1 MNPKLGSTE
10 TLEITFFL
18 LISSDLC
25 HKKMLLESLNIPL
38 IFISKVR
45 ESRVDHP
52 RKTTFKKHGPKH
64 VFFQV

>member
-1 MNPKLGSTE
+1 MNAKLGSTE

-38 IFISKVR
+38 ILYQKSG
-45 ESRVDHP
+45 
-52 RKTTFKKHGPKH
+52 KKN
-64 VFFQV
+64 